1 MSNQPYPNQYVGGLT
16 PRQKALRWKP
26 KRWFKVRRVED
37 LCDSRARL
45 IPLYGIGGGNNKTH

>member
-45 IPLYGIGGGNNKTH
+45 IPLYGIGGG